1 MKKNFALK
9 CICAKNTKPD
19 WVKHPLLEDNKK
31 KYKKLQIMTFDEIQ
45 DFQRDIN
52 IYQAENYGY

>member
-1 MKKNFALK
+1 MKKSFALK
-9 CICAKNTKPD
+9 CTYKKSTLPAWI
-19 WVKHPLLEDNKK
+19 KHPLLEDNKEK
-31 KYKKLQIMTFDEIQ
+31 SKKLQIMAFDEIQ